1 MLATAMASIRYFKKP
16 KSTVPT
22 EVVVGTSADFPPFSF
37 IDQTGNLTGFDID
50 LIDEVFKRLALA
62 YRIENMPFESLL
74 PQMQF
79 GSVDM
84 IAAGMSP
91 TPERAARIIFSDA
104 YLQADPLTIVSLAA
118 HNTIN
123 SIEDLAGKIVAVN
136 QGYVADM
143 KLSER
148 PEIVLLRLPSISDA
162 ILALQ
167 HGKADAFVTGART
180 VKPLKDTLGET
191 DLQVTPIE
199 QMQEITAL
207 GISKKLPHLAERVN
221 TMLQQMRDDGTL
233 TMLQEKW
240 HLT

>member
-16 KSTVPT
+16 KSTVPA

-37 IDQTGNLTGFDID
+37 IDQAGSLTGFDID
-50 LIDEVFKRLALA
+50 LIDEIFKRLALA

-104 YLQADPLTIVSLAA
+104 YLQADPLTIVSLAT
-118 HNTIN
+118 HNTIH
-123 SIEDLAGKIVAVN
+123 SIEDLAGKTVAVN

-148 PEIVLLRLPSISDA
+148 SEIVLLRLPSISDA

-180 VKPLKDTLGET
+180 VKPLKATLGET
-191 DLQVTPIE
+191 ALQVTPIE
-199 QMQEITAL
+199 QIQEITAL

-221 TMLQQMRDDGTL
+221 TVLQQMHDDGTL
-233 TMLQEKW
+233 TVLQEKW